1 MESEQEGVNDYG
13 ILRAWGN
20 NPFWNFQR
28 SRARVGG
35 GGVVKIR
42 KLSVVWYGY
51 FLESAI
57 LTQAWG
63 ENIRRGTLGGT
74 QYYNTVRKIGKYWNT
89 MSKIDEIPNDTA
101 FMIGHAYLKL
111 YPSRMFIYLKHV
123 CTRNQP
129 QL

>member
-1 MESEQEGVNDYG
+1 MEFWGHEGITHFEISKG
-13 ILRAWGN
+13 QGQGW
-20 NPFWNFQR
+20 
-28 SRARVGG
+28 

-74 QYYNTVRKIGKYWNT
+74 QYNTVRKIGKYWNT
-89 MSKIDEIPNDTA
+89 MSKIDEIQNDTA
-101 FMIGHAYLKL
+101 FMISHAYLKL